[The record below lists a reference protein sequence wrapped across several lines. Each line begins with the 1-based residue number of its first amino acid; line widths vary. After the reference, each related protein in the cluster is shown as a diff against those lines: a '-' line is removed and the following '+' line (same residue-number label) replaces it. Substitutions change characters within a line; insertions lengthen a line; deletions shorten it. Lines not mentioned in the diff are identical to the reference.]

1 MSSRCQFVVSAMRA
15 AASISIRELTMRP
28 IRPVNAGDGLLRID
42 SSVVSWQ
49 QSGAAARCNG
59 RIWAR
64 AIYSNGT
71 MAQSEL
77 VIRGIYFTQVNAI
90 CCAAVPA
97 PRGFDWIA
105 VRKCQLSAGLLS
117 DV

>member
-1 MSSRCQFVVSAMRA
+1 MRA

-28 IRPVNAGDGLLRID
+28 IRPVNAGDGLLRSD
-42 SSVVSWQ
+42 STVVSWQ

-90 CCAAVPA
+90 CCAASQH
-97 PRGFDWIA
+97 RGVLI
-105 VRKCQLSAGLLS
+105 GLQSENVSCPLGCCRMCNEL
-117 DV
+117 V